1 MEKSQ
6 IYKIY
11 INEAEVILKPTADVS
26 LDDFTK
32 QGSVIVNYTGVK
44 KTLLDY
50 ITLLEK
56 SIKSEKMIIHYHD
69 FAKLKMDFKSHFTEI
84 EAGG

>member
-69 FAKLKMDFKSHFTEI
+69 FQTWLLGLAQR
-84 EAGG
+84 